1 MSMEPS
7 EEQVIQAVYKRAAAL
22 VKAGKSKEEVKM
34 DLKSQGL
41 DEESANVVTNNIF
54 NLRQEAINEAGKKNM
69 LYGALWCSGG
79 IAVTALTYQAAAPG
93 GTYIVAWGAI
103 VYGAIRFFR
112 GLTQRY
118 PND

>member
-41 DEESANVVTNNIF
+41 DD
-54 NLRQEAINEAGKKNM
+54 LLLG
-69 LYGALWCSGG
+69 
-79 IAVTALTYQAAAPG
+79 
-93 GTYIVAWGAI
+93 
-103 VYGAIRFFR
+103 RFHAHCCASFI
-112 GLTQRY
+112 L
-118 PND
+118 PNYE